1 MEWRSAGR
9 WLWARWPWWL
19 IPLLV
24 TLDLGFILR
33 AQGPPPGSPSGAGEG
48 APVDI
53 PLHYDLPAGSP

>member
-1 MEWRSAGR
+1 MSGGAWR

-24 TLDLGFILR
+24 TLLLGLLLR
-33 AQGPPPGSPSGAGEG
+33 GQGPVSGGDAGAAQG

-53 PLHYDLPAGSP
+53 PLHYDLPAGSQ